1 MKICSKKM
9 KISNDFKDKLESTIR
24 NKNTKYTY
32 IPGQL
37 IQFKG
42 TNMSC
47 VNPNK
52 IIIKK
57 AEKEVII
64 LNYGEYYYEEDAI
77 FLYDIQ
83 HKCTLNKLKEL
94 MAK

>member
-9 KISNDFKDKLESTIR
+9 KISNDFKDKLESTIGI
-24 NKNTKYTY
+24 KNTEYTY

-37 IQFKG
+37 LQFKG

-64 LNYGEYYYEEDAI
+64 LIGETE
-77 FLYDIQ
+77 
-83 HKCTLNKLKEL
+83 LKD
-94 MAK
+94 

>member
-9 KISNDFKDKLESTIR
+9 KISDDFKNKLETTIGVR
-24 NKNTKYTY
+24 NTEYTY

-42 TNMSC
+42 TNMCC

-52 IIIKK
+52 IVIKK
-57 AEKEVII
+57 SEKEV
-64 LNYGEYYYEEDAI
+64 LVLYYGEYYHDEDAI

-83 HKCTLNKLKEL
+83 HRCSWNKLKEL
-94 MAK
+94 MA

>member
-9 KISNDFKDKLESTIR
+9 KISDDFKNKLETTLGVR
-24 NKNTKYTY
+24 NTEYTY

-52 IIIKK
+52 III
-57 AEKEVII
+57 
-64 LNYGEYYYEEDAI
+64 
-77 FLYDIQ
+77 
-83 HKCTLNKLKEL
+83 
-94 MAK
+94 